1 MIYTIAFQPRAII
14 EYEQAVAWYRERSK
28 QASENFEAAVDER
41 INLLRSQPDRYKKS
55 YKQFHEVVLKK
66 FPYSILYLINEK
78 EKQVVIS
85 SIYHHRRNPEK
96 KYRKRG

>member
-1 MIYTIAFQPRAII
+1 MVQ
-14 EYEQAVAWYRERSK
+14 RERSK

-55 YKQFHEVVLKK
+55 YKQFHEVDLKK

>member
-1 MIYTIAFQPRAII
+1 MLFSQGPSLNMSRQLHGT
-14 EYEQAVAWYRERSK
+14 ERERSK

>member
-1 MIYTIAFQPRAII
+1 MVQ
-14 EYEQAVAWYRERSK
+14 RERSK